1 MRFFKYF
8 FVFFEFVFALLK
20 YLLVPMAVAAALFA
34 ILCGVWYFVFRFKGL
49 ELPPSGTVRVKKK
62 GMLWQIF
69 FEVPRRYMLD
79 IFSREPGYF
88 CPRGIHIFC
97 GEQGCGKTI
106 GAVEMMLRLKKM
118 YPAAK
123 MTSNFG
129 LSNED
134 APLDRWQMLLDYTNG
149 HQGVIVG
156 IDEIQNWFM
165 SGSNKLPVEMLEIV
179 TQNRK
184 NNRVLV
190 CTAQVF
196 TRVNKGIREQVS
208 LVYNPHT
215 FLGCFT
221 VVIKRKPVFD
231 SEGNVLKLK
240 YMGMYSFVHTD
251 ELRAAYDTYKVIHT
265 LAEEGFNERAY
276 AKESVLSSYFP
287 AEKNER

>member
-1 MRFFKYF
+1 MRFLKYF
-8 FVFFEFVFALLK
+8 LLFFDFLFALLK
-20 YLLVPMAVAAALFA
+20 YILVPVIVAVVLFVL
-34 ILCGVWYFVFRFKGL
+34 LCVVWYFVFRIQGL
-49 ELPPSGTVRVKKK
+49 ELPPSGTVRVRKKRI
-62 GMLWQIF
+62 LWQLF

-79 IFSREPGYF
+79 MFNREPGYF
-88 CPRGIHIFC
+88 YPRGIHIFC
-97 GEQGCGKTI
+97 GEQGSGKTI

-123 MTSNFG
+123 MTSNFA
-129 LSNED
+129 LLNED
-134 APLDRWQMLLDYTNG
+134 VPLERWQMLLDYTNG

-165 SGSNKLPVEMLEIV
+165 SGTNKLPVEMLEVV

-184 NNRVLV
+184 NNRILV

-208 LVYNPHT
+208 FVYNPHT

-221 VVIKRKPVFD
+221 VVIKRKPEFD

-276 AKESVLSSYFP
+276 AKESVLHSYFST
-287 AEKNER
+287 ENK